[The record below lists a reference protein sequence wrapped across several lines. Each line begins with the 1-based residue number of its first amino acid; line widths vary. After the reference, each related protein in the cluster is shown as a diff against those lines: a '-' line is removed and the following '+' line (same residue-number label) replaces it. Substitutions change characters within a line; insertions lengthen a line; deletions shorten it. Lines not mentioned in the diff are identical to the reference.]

1 MWTLVYIS
9 QKVEEALN
17 VKVVLEEAGI
27 IARNKRVRN
36 SENDEYCF
44 EILVPSSE
52 VKKAH
57 DLIIDMEF

>member
-17 VKVVLEEAGI
+17 VKAVLENSGI

-36 SENDEYCF
+36 SEDDEYCF
-44 EILVPSSE
+44 EILVPSRE
-52 VKKAH
+52 VKDAH
-57 DLIIDMEF
+57 SIIIDMEF

>member
-17 VKVVLEEAGI
+17 VKSVLENSGI

-36 SENDEYCF
+36 SEDDEYCF
-44 EILVPSSE
+44 EILVPSRE
-52 VKKAH
+52 VKDAH
-57 DLIIDMEF
+57 SIIIDMEF

>member
-9 QKVEEALN
+9 QKVDEALN
-17 VKVVLEEAGI
+17 VKTMLESAGI
-27 IARNKRVRN
+27 IAKNKRVRN

-52 VKKAH
+52 VKEAH
-57 DLIIDMEF
+57 SLIIDMEF

>member
-17 VKVVLEEAGI
+17 VKSVLESEGI
-27 IARNKRVRN
+27 IAKNKRVRN
-36 SENDEYCF
+36 DENDEYCF

-57 DLIIDMEF
+57 DLIIDIEF

>member
-36 SENDEYCF
+36 SENDEYCC